1 MKWLMENLNNSFQKD
16 SLESLVKVKRPWCM
30 AMCVY
35 FIFKIDKQLVE
46 NMEAHDLLKQIFY

>member
-1 MKWLMENLNNSFQKD
+1 MKWLMENLNNSFRKD
-16 SLESLVKVKRPWCM
+16 SLESLVKVKRPWYM

-35 FIFKIDKQLVE
+35 FSFKIDKQLVE